1 MRSASVPLRLGALAL
16 VLGAAGCSTVSGGY
30 DAMRDAVT
38 PSSRPSAPT
47 SSSTSTPPPAPAR
60 AAPPVYDTPISPATQ
75 RAFDDASRALR
86 SGRVDDAER
95 AYKAL
100 AQANPE
106 LGGPH
111 ANLGVIYRQAGKVN
125 EAVAELEQATKLSP
139 RQPIYLNQL
148 GIAYRQQGQFA
159 KARDAYQRALALDP
173 GYAAAALNLG
183 ILYDLYLADTQR
195 ALELYGRYLALM
207 PNGDP
212 TVTKWVA
219 DLKNRKPGPITV
231 SRQEKP

>member
-1 MRSASVPLRLGALAL
+1 MRSASQRCLRAAVATLALA
-16 VLGAAGCSTVSGGY
+16 AAGCSTVSDGMSAMKGAVSSGG
-30 DAMRDAVT
+30 T
-38 PSSRPSAPT
+38 STSSAPAAPVR
-47 SSSTSTPPPAPAR
+47 PP
-60 AAPPVYDTPISPATQ
+60 PPVYDTPVNPATQ

-86 SGRVDDAER
+86 SGRIDEAER

-100 AQANPE
+100 AQANPD

-111 ANLGVIYRQAGKVN
+111 ANLGVIYRQSGKVN
-125 EAVAELEQATKLSP
+125 ESVAELEQATRLSP
-139 RQPIYLNQL
+139 RQPLYLNQL

-159 KARDAYQRALALDP
+159 KSRDAYQRALALDP
-173 GYAAAALNLG
+173 GYPAALLNLG
-183 ILYDLYLADTQR
+183 ILYDLYLGDTAR
-195 ALELYGRYLALM
+195 ALELYGRYLAVM
-207 PNGDP
+207 PSGDA

>member
-1 MRSASVPLRLGALAL
+1 MRSASHRPLSAAVAALAL
-16 VLGAAGCSTVSGGY
+16 AAAGCSTVSDGMSAMKSAVSSGGGT
-30 DAMRDAVT
+30 A
-38 PSSRPSAPT
+38 SSGA
-47 SSSTSTPPPAPAR
+47 STP
-60 AAPPVYDTPISPATQ
+60 AAPVKPSVPVYDTPVNPATQ

-86 SGRVDDAER
+86 SGRVDEAER
-95 AYKAL
+95 AYRAI

-111 ANLGVIYRQAGKVN
+111 ANLGVIYRQAGKVDD
-125 EAVAELEQATKLSP
+125 AVRELETAVKLSP

-173 GYAAAALNLG
+173 GYAAAMLNLG
-183 ILYDLYLADTQR
+183 ILYDLYLGDTQR
-195 ALELYGRYLALM
+195 ALEQYARYLSLF

-212 TVTKWVA
+212 TVSKWVA

>member
-1 MRSASVPLRLGALAL
+1 MRLGALAL
-16 VLGAAGCSTVSGGY
+16 LLGAGGCSTVSGGY
-30 DAMRDAVT
+30 DAVAMR
-38 PSSRPSAPT
+38 SRRAARAELVARRRPRLGAGR
-47 SSSTSTPPPAPAR
+47 AGR
-60 AAPPVYDTPISPATQ
+60 AAPPVYDTPVNPATQ

-86 SGRVDDAER
+86 SGRVDEAER

-111 ANLGVIYRQAGKVN
+111 ANLGVIYRQSGKVN
-125 EAVAELEQATKLSP
+125 ESVAELEQAAKLSP

-159 KARDAYQRALALDP
+159 KSRDAYQRALALDP
-173 GYAAAALNLG
+173 GYAAAMLNLG
-183 ILYDLYLADTQR
+183 ILYDLYLGDTAR
-195 ALELYGRYLALM
+195 ALELYGRYLAVM
-207 PNGDP
+207 PNGDA

>member
-1 MRSASVPLRLGALAL
+1 MRSADLSIRVAALAL
-16 VLGAAGCSTVSGGY
+16 VLGAAGCSTMSDGVSAVRGAVSSVGGGG
-30 DAMRDAVT
+30 
-38 PSSRPSAPT
+38 SSGSAAASATSAAPVRP
-47 SSSTSTPPPAPAR
+47 
-60 AAPPVYDTPISPATQ
+60 APPVYATPVNPATQ
-75 RAFDDASRALR
+75 RAFDDASRTLR
-86 SGRVDDAER
+86 SGRVDEAER
-95 AYKAL
+95 MYKAL

-111 ANLGVIYRQAGKVN
+111 ANLGVIYRQTGKVDQS
-125 EAVAELEQATKLSP
+125 VSELEQAAKLSP
-139 RQPIYLNQL
+139 RQPLYLNQL
-148 GIAYRQQGQFA
+148 GIGYRQQGQFA

-183 ILYDLYLADTQR
+183 ILYDLYLGDTAH
-195 ALELYGRYLALM
+195 ALELYGRYLSLV
-207 PNGDP
+207 PNGDA

>member
-1 MRSASVPLRLGALAL
+1 VRSFVAAAAV
-16 VLGAAGCSTVSGGY
+16 VLGASGCSTVSDGVSAVRGAVGSGGGGGSGPV
-30 DAMRDAVT
+30 A
-38 PSSRPSAPT
+38 SAK
-47 SSSTSTPPPAPAR
+47 SPAPAR
-60 AAPPVYDTPISPATQ
+60 PAPPVYATPVNPATQ

-86 SGRVDDAER
+86 SGRVDEAER
-95 AYKAL
+95 AYRAL

-111 ANLGVIYRQAGKVN
+111 ANLGVIYRQAGKLK
-125 EAVAELEQATKLSP
+125 EAVSELEQATRLSP
-139 RQPIYLNQL
+139 QQPIYLNQL
-148 GIAYRQQGQFA
+148 GIAYRQQGEFA
-159 KARDAYQRALALDP
+159 KARDAYQRAVALDP
-173 GYAAAALNLG
+173 GYAAAVLNLG
-183 ILYDLYLADTQR
+183 ILYDLYLGDTQR
-195 ALELYGRYLALM
+195 ALELYARYLSLL

>member
-1 MRSASVPLRLGALAL
+1 MRSASLALHCTAIAFALA
-16 VLGAAGCSTVSGGY
+16 AAGCSTVGDGISAVRGAVGSSGNGSTGASGGS
-30 DAMRDAVT
+30 AAA
-38 PSSRPSAPT
+38 PAPT
-47 SSSTSTPPPAPAR
+47 RP
-60 AAPPVYDTPISPATQ
+60 APPVYDTPVNPATQ

-86 SGRVDDAER
+86 SGRIDEAER

-111 ANLGVIYRQAGKVN
+111 ANLGVIYRQSGKVT
-125 EAVAELEQATKLSP
+125 EAVGELEQAAKLSP

-159 KARDAYQRALALDP
+159 KARDAYQRALSLDP

>member
-1 MRSASVPLRLGALAL
+1 MRFASLSWRLGAAAL
-16 VLGAAGCSTVSGGY
+16 LLGVGGCSTVSDG
-30 DAMRDAVT
+30 MSSIKSAVT
-38 PSSRPSAPT
+38 PGSSAPVGT
-47 SSSTSTPPPAPAR
+47 GSAAPAR
-60 AAPPVYDTPISPATQ
+60 PAPSPVYEAPVNPTTQ

-86 SGRVDDAER
+86 SGRVDEAER
-95 AYKAL
+95 AYKSL

-111 ANLGVIYRQAGKVN
+111 ANLGVIYRQNGRLTESAS
-125 EAVAELEQATKLSP
+125 ELEQAVKLNP

-148 GIAYRQQGQFA
+148 GITYRQQGQFA
-159 KARDAYQRALALDP
+159 KARDAYQRAIAVD
-173 GYAAAALNLG
+173 GAYAAAALNLG
-183 ILYDLYLADTQR
+183 ILYDLYLGDSPR
-195 ALELYGRYLALM
+195 ALEQYARYLALA
-207 PNGDP
+207 PSDP

>member
-1 MRSASVPLRLGALAL
+1 MRSASRSWRLGAVLAL
-16 VLGAAGCSTVSGGY
+16 VALASGCASVGDGISAVRG
-30 DAMRDAVT
+30 AVT
-38 PSSRPSAPT
+38 PG
-47 SSSTSTPPPAPAR
+47 SSSATSASNAQATPAR
-60 AAPPVYDTPISPATQ
+60 PAPPVYATPVNPAAQ

-86 SGRVDDAER
+86 SGRVDEAER

-111 ANLGVIYRQAGKVN
+111 ANLGVIYRQSGKVN
-125 EAVAELEQATKLSP
+125 ESVSELEQAVKLSP

-148 GIAYRQQGQFA
+148 GVAYRQQGQFA
-159 KARDAYQRALALDP
+159 KARDAYQRALAVDP

-183 ILYDLYLADTQR
+183 ILYDLYLGDTAR
-195 ALELYGRYLALM
+195 ALELYGRYLALV

-219 DLKNRKPGPITV
+219 DLKNRKTGPITV

>member
-1 MRSASVPLRLGALAL
+1 MRSASVSTRLVAAALAL
-16 VLGAAGCSTVSGGY
+16 AAAGCSTVGNGVSAMKGGV
-30 DAMRDAVT
+30 A
-38 PSSRPSAPT
+38 SSPGG
-47 SSSTSTPPPAPAR
+47 STAANAAPAR
-60 AAPPVYDTPISPATQ
+60 PAPPVYDTPVAPATQ

-86 SGRVDDAER
+86 SGRVDEAER

-125 EAVAELEQATKLSP
+125 EAIAELEQAVKLSP

-148 GIAYRQQGQFA
+148 GVAYRQQGQFA

-173 GYAAAALNLG
+173 GYTAAMLNLG
-183 ILYDLYLADTQR
+183 ILYDMYLGDTQR
-195 ALELYGRYLALM
+195 ALELYGRYLSLL

>member
-16 VLGAAGCSTVSGGY
+16 LLGAAGCSTVSGGY

-38 PSSRPSAPT
+38 PSSRASL
-47 SSSTSTPPPAPAR
+47 STPATVAAPAAPAR
-60 AAPPVYDTPISPATQ
+60 AAPPVYDTPVNPATQ

-86 SGRVDDAER
+86 SGRIDDAER
-95 AYKAL
+95 AYKTL
-100 AQANPE
+100 AQANPD

-111 ANLGVIYRQAGKVN
+111 ANLGVIYRQSGKVN
-125 EAVAELEQATKLSP
+125 ESVAEFEQAAKLSP

-159 KARDAYQRALALDP
+159 KSRDAYQRALALDP
-173 GYAAAALNLG
+173 GYAAAMLNLG
-183 ILYDLYLADTQR
+183 ILYDLYLGDTPR
-195 ALELYGRYLALM
+195 ALELYGRYLAVM
-207 PNGDP
+207 PNGDA

-219 DLKNRKPGPITV
+219 DLKNRKPAPITV